1 LWIMANFQYEF
12 SVTGDCSNN
21 GSGAIYISLSGGV
34 EPYTIDWVDPNIGTG
49 STKTGLD
56 AGVYIVRAND
66 SLGDVN
72 NEFYINIIVSSGGCL
87 SVSSVSATTCGQN
100 NGVISIS
107 GQSTAYPITI
117 NLYSGETIV
126 QSAVTTNGELSFV
139 NLAPGVYRTYYEDY
153 GGCSGYSESVIVNSS
168 TSLDYGFFVVDD
180 TNCFGPTGKLQ
191 ITGLTGSVPFT
202 YLWSDGSTG
211 TTITGLTASTYSVT
225 VSDSAGCSVTKS
237 VEVETADPLQIVSF
251 QTVSPSCFAADGSV
265 NIIITGGTGPFFYS
279 GTNGTTLISYA
290 TNLIFTGFTP
300 GTAIFTVTDS
310 ALCSVTGSVYLQP
323 NAGFSV
329 LSINTQNSI
338 CSASGG
344 TISVNVLGNGPFIYT
359 LVKPDLST
367 ESFTTNLTTQN
378 YTDLDSGEYTVI
390 ISNTN
395 GCVFTQDVTLFTND
409 KFSITTTLS
418 ATTCGQD
425 NGSCF
430 VQVGTGYTGVLD
442 MILTKNNIPVIQY
455 IDVPQSAVTFNGL
468 SSGSYT
474 LQVRDEDNCSVYQ
487 SFSISSSSSLDYG
500 MESTSCGN
508 SGSGGTITVSVFSGT
523 PPFTYQWSDNVPIGQ
538 SGPSISN
545 LTGGTFSVT
554 VSDSSG
560 CTLTRSVIVPCTPFI
575 AGYQVVPV
583 ISSEFNTTVNNKRDF
598 DTMVNEGFY
607 DLTTGNTNC
616 VLSAATYI
624 ATIEVSGN
632 TYQQSFYTGTT
643 LTDVPS
649 ESQWVD
655 ALESILSGI
664 TGVAT
669 YTVNPQ
675 TNIIEVKSDCDGNT
689 DPLSD
694 SEFIVGL
701 RIEYNI
707 ICEE

>member
-1 LWIMANFQYEF
+1 MANFLYEF

-117 NLYSGETIV
+117 NLYSGDTIV

-139 NLAPGVYRTYYEDY
+139 NLASGVYRTYYEDY

-168 TSLDYGFFVVDD
+168 TSVDYGFYVVDD

-202 YLWSDGSTG
+202 YLWSNGSTG

-225 VSDSAGCSVTKS
+225 VSDSAGCSLTKS

-290 TNLIFTGFTP
+290 TNLTFTGFTP

-329 LSINTQNSI
+329 LSINTQNST
-338 CSASGG
+338 CSTIGG
-344 TISVNVLGNGPFIYT
+344 TISVNVVGNGPFIYT

-409 KFSITTTLS
+409 KFSVTTTLS

-442 MILTKNNIPVIQY
+442 MILTKNNVPVIQY

-500 MESTSCGN
+500 MESTSCDN

-523 PPFTYQWSDNVPIGQ
+523 PPFTYQWSDNIPIGQ

-575 AGYQVVPV
+575 NGYQVIPV
-583 ISSEFNTTVNNKRDF
+583 ISSGFNTTVNNKRDF
-598 DTMVNEGFY
+598 VTMVNEGFY

-655 ALESILSGI
+655 SLESILSGI
-664 TGVAT
+664 TGVAS

-707 ICEE
+707 NCES

>member
-1 LWIMANFQYEF
+1 MANFQYEF

-117 NLYSGETIV
+117 NLYSGDTIV

-168 TSLDYGFFVVDD
+168 TSVDYGFFVVDD

-583 ISSEFNTTVNNKRDF
+583 ISSGFNTTVNNKRDF

-632 TYQQSFYTGTT
+632 TYQQSFYTGAT

-664 TGVAT
+664 TGVAS

>member
-1 LWIMANFQYEF
+1 MANFQYEF

-500 MESTSCGN
+500 MESTSCGD

-583 ISSEFNTTVNNKRDF
+583 ISSGFNTTVNNKRDF

>member
-1 LWIMANFQYEF
+1 MANFEYEF

-117 NLYSGETIV
+117 NLYSGDTIV

-500 MESTSCGN
+500 MESTSCGD

-583 ISSEFNTTVNNKRDF
+583 ISGGFNTTVNNKRDF

-632 TYQQSFYTGTT
+632 TYQQSFYTGAT

-664 TGVAT
+664 TGVAS

>member
-1 LWIMANFQYEF
+1 MANFQYEF

-117 NLYSGETIV
+117 NLYSGDTIV

-168 TSLDYGFFVVDD
+168 TSVDYGFFVVDD

-575 AGYQVVPV
+575 VGYQVVPV
-583 ISSEFNTTVNNKRDF
+583 ISSGFNTTVNNKRDF

-664 TGVAT
+664 TGVAS

-707 ICEE
+707 ICES

>member
-1 LWIMANFQYEF
+1 MANFQYEF

-117 NLYSGETIV
+117 NLYSGDTIV

-168 TSLDYGFFVVDD
+168 TSVDYGFFVVDD

-344 TISVNVLGNGPFIYT
+344 TISVNVVGNGPFIYT

-500 MESTSCGN
+500 MESTSCGD
-508 SGSGGTITVSVFSGT
+508 SGSGGAITVSVFSGT

>member
-1 LWIMANFQYEF
+1 MANFEYEF

-117 NLYSGETIV
+117 NLYSGDTIV

-168 TSLDYGFFVVDD
+168 TSVDYGFFVVDD

-202 YLWSDGSTG
+202 YLWSNGSTG

-500 MESTSCGN
+500 MESTSCGD

-583 ISSEFNTTVNNKRDF
+583 ISGGFNTTVNNKRDF

-643 LTDVPS
+643 LTDVPT

-664 TGVAT
+664 TGVAS

-707 ICEE
+707 ICES

>member
-1 LWIMANFQYEF
+1 MANFQYEF

-117 NLYSGETIV
+117 NLYSGDTIV

-344 TISVNVLGNGPFIYT
+344 TISVNVVGNGPFIYT

-500 MESTSCGN
+500 MESTSCGD

-575 AGYQVVPV
+575 AGYQFVPV
-583 ISSEFNTTVNNKRDF
+583 ISGGFNTTVNNKRDF

-643 LTDVPS
+643 LTDVPT

-664 TGVAT
+664 TGVAS

-707 ICEE
+707 ICES

>member
-1 LWIMANFQYEF
+1 MANFEYEF

-107 GQSTAYPITI
+107 GQSTDYPITI
-117 NLYSGETIV
+117 NLYSGDTIV

-168 TSLDYGFFVVDD
+168 TSVDYGFFVVDD

-344 TISVNVLGNGPFIYT
+344 TISVNVVGNGPFIYT

-575 AGYQVVPV
+575 DGYQVIPV
-583 ISSEFNTTVNNKRDF
+583 ISSGFNTTVNNKRDF

-643 LTDVPS
+643 LTDVPT

-664 TGVAT
+664 TGVAS

-707 ICEE
+707 ICES

>member
-1 LWIMANFQYEF
+1 MANFEYEF

-117 NLYSGETIV
+117 NLYSGDTIV

-168 TSLDYGFFVVDD
+168 TSVDYGFFVVDD

-202 YLWSDGSTG
+202 YLWSNGSTG

-474 LQVRDEDNCSVYQ
+474 LQVRDEENCSVYQ

-554 VSDSSG
+554 VSDLSG

-583 ISSEFNTTVNNKRDF
+583 ISGGFNTTVNNKRDF

-643 LTDVPS
+643 LTDVPT

>member
-1 LWIMANFQYEF
+1 MANFQYEF

-117 NLYSGETIV
+117 NLYSGDTIV

-168 TSLDYGFFVVDD
+168 TSVDYGFFVVDD

-202 YLWSDGSTG
+202 YLWSNGSTG

-575 AGYQVVPV
+575 VGYQVVPV
-583 ISSEFNTTVNNKRDF
+583 ISSGFNTTVNNKRDF

-632 TYQQSFYTGTT
+632 TYQQSFYTGAT

-664 TGVAT
+664 TGVAS

>member
-1 LWIMANFQYEF
+1 MANFQYEF

-117 NLYSGETIV
+117 NLYSGDTIV

-168 TSLDYGFFVVDD
+168 TSVDYGFFVVDD

-344 TISVNVLGNGPFIYT
+344 TISVNVVGNGPFIYT

-583 ISSEFNTTVNNKRDF
+583 ISSGFNTTVNNKRDF

-632 TYQQSFYTGTT
+632 TYQQSFYTGAT

-664 TGVAT
+664 TGVAS

>member
-1 LWIMANFQYEF
+1 MANFQYEF
-12 SVTGDCSNN
+12 SVIGDCSNN

-117 NLYSGETIV
+117 NLYSGDTIV

-168 TSLDYGFFVVDD
+168 TSVDYGFFVVDD

-202 YLWSDGSTG
+202 YLWSNGSTG

-538 SGPSISN
+538 S
-545 LTGGTFSVT
+545 
-554 VSDSSG
+554 
-560 CTLTRSVIVPCTPFI
+560 
-575 AGYQVVPV
+575 
-583 ISSEFNTTVNNKRDF
+583 
-598 DTMVNEGFY
+598 
-607 DLTTGNTNC
+607 
-616 VLSAATYI
+616 
-624 ATIEVSGN
+624 
-632 TYQQSFYTGTT
+632 
-643 LTDVPS
+643 
-649 ESQWVD
+649 
-655 ALESILSGI
+655 
-664 TGVAT
+664 
-669 YTVNPQ
+669 
-675 TNIIEVKSDCDGNT
+675 
-689 DPLSD
+689 
-694 SEFIVGL
+694 
-701 RIEYNI
+701 
-707 ICEE
+707 

>member
-1 LWIMANFQYEF
+1 MANFQYEF

-168 TSLDYGFFVVDD
+168 TSVDYGFFVVDD

-500 MESTSCGN
+500 MESTSCGD

-575 AGYQVVPV
+575 DGYQVVPV
-583 ISSEFNTTVNNKRDF
+583 ISSGFNTTVNNKRDF

>member
-1 LWIMANFQYEF
+1 MANFQYEF

-117 NLYSGETIV
+117 NLYSGDTIV

-168 TSLDYGFFVVDD
+168 TSVDYGFFVVDD

-575 AGYQVVPV
+575 DGYQVVPV
-583 ISSEFNTTVNNKRDF
+583 ISSGFNTTVNNKRDF

-664 TGVAT
+664 TGVAS

-707 ICEE
+707 ICES

>member
-1 LWIMANFQYEF
+1 MANFEYEF

-117 NLYSGETIV
+117 NLYSGDTIV

-168 TSLDYGFFVVDD
+168 TSVDYGFFVVDD

-344 TISVNVLGNGPFIYT
+344 TISVNVVGNGPFIYT

-575 AGYQVVPV
+575 DGYQVIPV
-583 ISSEFNTTVNNKRDF
+583 ISSGFNTTVNNKRDF

-643 LTDVPS
+643 LTDVPT

-664 TGVAT
+664 TGVAS

-707 ICEE
+707 ICES

>member
-1 LWIMANFQYEF
+1 MANFEYEF

-117 NLYSGETIV
+117 NLYSGDTIV

-168 TSLDYGFFVVDD
+168 TSVDYGFFVVDD

-202 YLWSDGSTG
+202 YLWSNGSTG

-554 VSDSSG
+554 VSDLSG

-583 ISSEFNTTVNNKRDF
+583 ISGGFNTTVNNKRDF

-643 LTDVPS
+643 LTDVPT

-664 TGVAT
+664 TGVAS

-707 ICEE
+707 ICES

>member
-1 LWIMANFQYEF
+1 MANFQYEF

-117 NLYSGETIV
+117 NLYSGDTIV

-168 TSLDYGFFVVDD
+168 TSVDYGFFVVDD

-202 YLWSDGSTG
+202 YLWSNGSTG

-487 SFSISSSSSLDYG
+487 SFSIRSSSSLDYG
-500 MESTSCGN
+500 MESTSCGD

-554 VSDSSG
+554 VSDLSG

-583 ISSEFNTTVNNKRDF
+583 ISGGFNTTVNNKRDF

-643 LTDVPS
+643 LTDVPT

-664 TGVAT
+664 TGVAS

>member
-1 LWIMANFQYEF
+1 MANFQYEF

-117 NLYSGETIV
+117 NLYSGDTIV

-168 TSLDYGFFVVDD
+168 TSVDYGFFVVDD

-202 YLWSDGSTG
+202 YLWSNGSTG

-583 ISSEFNTTVNNKRDF
+583 ISSGFNTTVNNKRDF

-632 TYQQSFYTGTT
+632 TYQQSFYTGAT

-664 TGVAT
+664 TGVAS

>member
-1 LWIMANFQYEF
+1 MANFQYEF

-34 EPYTIDWVDPNIGTG
+34 EPYTIDWVSPNIGTG

-66 SLGDVN
+66 ALGDVN

-117 NLYSGETIV
+117 NLYSGDTIV

-168 TSLDYGFFVVDD
+168 TSVDYGFFVVDD

-202 YLWSDGSTG
+202 YLWSNGSTG

-500 MESTSCGN
+500 MESTSCGD

-583 ISSEFNTTVNNKRDF
+583 ISSGFNTTVNNKRDF

-643 LTDVPS
+643 LTDVPT

-664 TGVAT
+664 TGVAS

-707 ICEE
+707 ICES

>member
-1 LWIMANFQYEF
+1 MANFEYEF

-117 NLYSGETIV
+117 NLYSGDTIV

-168 TSLDYGFFVVDD
+168 TSVDYGFFVVDD

-202 YLWSDGSTG
+202 YLWSNGSTG

-500 MESTSCGN
+500 MESTSCGD

-583 ISSEFNTTVNNKRDF
+583 ISSGFNTTVNNKRDF

-632 TYQQSFYTGTT
+632 TYQQSFYTGAT

-664 TGVAT
+664 TGVAS

>member
-1 LWIMANFQYEF
+1 MANFEYEF

-117 NLYSGETIV
+117 NLYSGDTIV

-168 TSLDYGFFVVDD
+168 TSVDYGFFVVDD

-202 YLWSDGSTG
+202 YLWSNGSTG

-643 LTDVPS
+643 LTDVPT

-664 TGVAT
+664 TGVAS

-707 ICEE
+707 ICES

>member
-1 LWIMANFQYEF
+1 MANFQYEF

-117 NLYSGETIV
+117 NLYSGDTIV

-168 TSLDYGFFVVDD
+168 TSVDYGFFVVDD

-202 YLWSDGSTG
+202 YLWSNGSTG

-500 MESTSCGN
+500 MESTSCGD

-583 ISSEFNTTVNNKRDF
+583 ISGGFNTTVNNKRDF

-643 LTDVPS
+643 LTDVPT

-664 TGVAT
+664 TGVAS

-707 ICEE
+707 ICES

>member
-1 LWIMANFQYEF
+1 MANFEYEF

-117 NLYSGETIV
+117 NLYSGDTIV

-168 TSLDYGFFVVDD
+168 TSVDYGFFVVDD

-487 SFSISSSSSLDYG
+487 SFSISSSNSLDYG

-508 SGSGGTITVSVFSGT
+508 SGSGGKGIVIIRYSGS
-523 PPFTYQWSDNVPIGQ
+523 QQAV
-538 SGPSISN
+538 
-545 LTGGTFSVT
+545 GGTVT
-554 VSDSSG
+554 SSG
-560 CTLTRSVIVPCTPFI
+560 
-575 AGYQVVPV
+575 GY
-583 ISSEFNTTVNNKRDF
+583 
-598 DTMVNEGFY
+598 
-607 DLTTGNTNC
+607 
-616 VLSAATYI
+616 
-624 ATIEVSGN
+624 TIH
-632 TYQQSFYTGTT
+632 TYTGDGTF
-643 LTDVPS
+643 VS
-649 ESQWVD
+649 
-655 ALESILSGI
+655 
-664 TGVAT
+664 
-669 YTVNPQ
+669 N
-675 TNIIEVKSDCDGNT
+675 NINYVIN
-689 DPLSD
+689 
-694 SEFIVGL
+694 
-701 RIEYNI
+701 
-707 ICEE
+707 

>member
-1 LWIMANFQYEF
+1 MANFQYEF

-117 NLYSGETIV
+117 NLYSGDTIV

-168 TSLDYGFFVVDD
+168 TSVDYGFFVVDD

-500 MESTSCGN
+500 MESTSCGD

-583 ISSEFNTTVNNKRDF
+583 ISSGFNTTVNNKRDF

-664 TGVAT
+664 TGVAS

>member
-1 LWIMANFQYEF
+1 MANFEYEF

-117 NLYSGETIV
+117 NLYSGDTIV

-168 TSLDYGFFVVDD
+168 TSVDYGFFVVDD

-500 MESTSCGN
+500 MESTSCGD
-508 SGSGGTITVSVFSGT
+508 SGSGGTITVSVFSGA

-554 VSDSSG
+554 VSDLSG

-583 ISSEFNTTVNNKRDF
+583 ISGGFNTTVNNKRDF

-643 LTDVPS
+643 LTDVPT

-664 TGVAT
+664 TGVAS

-707 ICEE
+707 ICES

>member
-1 LWIMANFQYEF
+1 MANFQYEF

-117 NLYSGETIV
+117 NLYSGDTIV

-168 TSLDYGFFVVDD
+168 TSVDYGFFVVDD

-202 YLWSDGSTG
+202 YLWSNGSTG

-290 TNLIFTGFTP
+290 TNIIFTGFTP

-344 TISVNVLGNGPFIYT
+344 TISVNVVGNGPFIYT

-500 MESTSCGN
+500 MESTSCGD

-583 ISSEFNTTVNNKRDF
+583 ISSGFNTTVNNKRDF

-632 TYQQSFYTGTT
+632 TYQQSFYTGAT

-664 TGVAT
+664 TGVAS

>member
-1 LWIMANFQYEF
+1 MANFEYEF

-117 NLYSGETIV
+117 NLYSGDTIV

-168 TSLDYGFFVVDD
+168 TSVDYGFFVVDD

-575 AGYQVVPV
+575 VGYQVVPV
-583 ISSEFNTTVNNKRDF
+583 ISSGFNTTVNNKRDF

-664 TGVAT
+664 TGVAS

-707 ICEE
+707 ICES

>member
-1 LWIMANFQYEF
+1 MANFEYEF

-117 NLYSGETIV
+117 NLYSGDTIV

-168 TSLDYGFFVVDD
+168 TSVDYGFFVVDD

-344 TISVNVLGNGPFIYT
+344 TISVNVVGNGPFIYT

-500 MESTSCGN
+500 MESTSCGD

-583 ISSEFNTTVNNKRDF
+583 ISSGFNTTVNNKRDF

-632 TYQQSFYTGTT
+632 TYQQSFYTGAT

-664 TGVAT
+664 TGVAS

>member
-1 LWIMANFQYEF
+1 MANFQYEF

-117 NLYSGETIV
+117 NLYSGDTIV

-168 TSLDYGFFVVDD
+168 TSVDYGFFVVDD

-707 ICEE
+707 ICES

>member
-1 LWIMANFQYEF
+1 MANFQYEF

-117 NLYSGETIV
+117 NLYSGDTIV

-168 TSLDYGFFVVDD
+168 TSVDYGFFVVDD

-202 YLWSDGSTG
+202 YLWSNGSTG

-500 MESTSCGN
+500 MESTSCGD

-554 VSDSSG
+554 VSDLSG

-583 ISSEFNTTVNNKRDF
+583 ISGGFNTTVNNKRDF

-643 LTDVPS
+643 LTDVPT

-664 TGVAT
+664 TGVAS